1 MDKLN
6 NQLDLLTVEQAA
18 EDKKV
23 ERKLLDEWIK
33 EGKIRFYRSHT
44 DAGRGAKAAILID
57 REDLNEAFN
66 GKG

>member
-1 MDKLN
+1 MSY
-6 NQLDLLTVEQAA
+6 QLDLLTVDQAA
-18 EDKKV
+18 KEKKV

-44 DAGRGAKAAILID
+44 DAGRGAKAAIFID
-57 REDLNEAFN
+57 REDLDEAFN